1 MARRIVIF
9 DTTLR
14 DGEQS
19 SGASLTVDQKVT
31 IAHQLGALGV
41 DVIEGGFPISSP
53 ADLEAVTRIAREVKG
68 PIICGLARALEK
80 DIQACWEAVQHAER
94 PRIHTFIG
102 TSNVH
107 IERKLRK
114 TKEEVLEMAVA
125 AVKFARRLCDDVEFS
140 AEDALRTD
148 FDYLCRV
155 VEATIAAGATTVNIP
170 DTVGYSVPW
179 EMAETI
185 EQLFERV
192 PNIDNAVISVHCH
205 NDLGL
210 ATANS
215 LAAVRA
221 GAGQVECTI
230 NGIGERAGMPALEEV
245 VMALNVRRDVFD
257 VETGINTRQIMKT
270 SRMVSSFTGFPVQP
284 NKAIVGA
291 NAFAH
296 EAGIHQHGVIMD
308 RQTYEIMKPEDVGL
322 GESVLTLGRRSGR
335 HGLRQRLSELGYE
348 VSDDQMDDV
357 YQRFLEIA
365 DRKKQIYDEDLHV
378 LMREALGREPQT
390 WRLRRMQVTSGSH
403 MEDDDGMSASI
414 PMAAVELERQDH
426 LYGPVAATG
435 NGPIDAVYRAIEGA
449 VGVELGLVDYQI
461 RSISVGTDALGEA
474 TVRIT
479 DGEIETWG
487 KAASTDVIEA
497 SARAYVNAINRLWIM
512 RERAEGQSGADLDQ

>member
-1 MARRIVIF
+1 M
-9 DTTLR
+9 
-14 DGEQS
+14 
-19 SGASLTVDQKVT
+19 
-31 IAHQLGALGV
+31 
-41 DVIEGGFPISSP
+41 
-53 ADLEAVTRIAREVKG
+53 
-68 PIICGLARALEK
+68 
-80 DIQACWEAVQHAER
+80 
-94 PRIHTFIG
+94 
-102 TSNVH
+102 
-107 IERKLRK
+107 
-114 TKEEVLEMAVA
+114 
-125 AVKFARRLCDDVEFS
+125 
-140 AEDALRTD
+140 
-148 FDYLCRV
+148 
-155 VEATIAAGATTVNIP
+155 
-170 DTVGYSVPW
+170 
-179 EMAETI
+179 
-185 EQLFERV
+185 
-192 PNIDNAVISVHCH
+192 
-205 NDLGL
+205 
-210 ATANS
+210 
-215 LAAVRA
+215 
-221 GAGQVECTI
+221 